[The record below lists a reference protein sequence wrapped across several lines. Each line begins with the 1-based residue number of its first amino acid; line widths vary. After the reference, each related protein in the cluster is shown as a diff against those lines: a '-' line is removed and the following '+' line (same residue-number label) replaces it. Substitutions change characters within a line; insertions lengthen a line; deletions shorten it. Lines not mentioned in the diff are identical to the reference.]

1 MMMHSGFGDRLN
13 ETGGLSHDD
22 AGVLQSQ
29 RFAYMGRCITVQSDP
44 MLAIEA
50 GRKREESPW
59 CGPVWSG
66 VGKHRNRRVGDAARV
81 LQVCMIVRA

>member
-66 VGKHRNRRVGDAARV
+66 GLGNIETGGSEMLRECYRCA
-81 LQVCMIVRA
+81 